1 MGQRDAVRSDGLTL
15 RTLET
20 VNVGL
25 KHSGDYYN
33 ITNRQMI
40 SRFLLG
46 EDHCKQTGYYFARTD
61 DYCVA
66 HLDHGCLALPGEG
79 GCLLLPDAGAL
90 GLVEDEGG
98 RAVVDVWV
106 AVHTVVVS
114 AMVTREVSPG
124 LCCDHPLTCCTLQ
137 GPRG

>member
-1 MGQRDAVRSDGLTL
+1 
-15 RTLET
+15 
-20 VNVGL
+20 
-25 KHSGDYYN
+25 
-33 ITNRQMI
+33 MI
-40 SRFLLG
+40 SRLLLG
-46 EDHCKQTGYYFARTD
+46 EDHCKQTGYYFSRTD

-66 HLDHGCLALPGEG
+66 HLDHGGLALPGEG

-114 AMVTREVSPG
+114 AMGTREVSPG

>member
-1 MGQRDAVRSDGLTL
+1 
-15 RTLET
+15 
-20 VNVGL
+20 
-25 KHSGDYYN
+25 
-33 ITNRQMI
+33 MI
-40 SRFLLG
+40 SRLLLG

-114 AMVTREVSPG
+114 AMGTREVSPG
-124 LCCDHPLTCCTLQ
+124 LGCDHPLTCCTLQ

>member
-1 MGQRDAVRSDGLTL
+1 MDGPEGCRWVRWSHPPDTRNRQCWPKTFGGLL
-15 RTLET
+15 Q
-20 VNVGL
+20 
-25 KHSGDYYN
+25 YYKQ
-33 ITNRQMI
+33 RQMI

-46 EDHCKQTGYYFARTD
+46 EDHCKQTGYYFERTD

-114 AMVTREVSPG
+114 AMGTREV
-124 LCCDHPLTCCTLQ
+124 
-137 GPRG
+137 R